1 MVLGALVG
9 HPVGGAGALSV
20 STVMHMVLT
29 AVQSHAFCG
38 RMSHMLPKSS
48 EYDKATQDMAREWV
62 NEQHPHLGAG
72 ETWDRLHA
80 EACAHLNLVHNAR
93 WKP

>member
-1 MVLGALVG
+1 MGSADMPLL
-9 HPVGGAGALSV
+9 PRCLS
-20 STVMHMVLT
+20 LLCR
-29 AVQSHAFCG
+29 FLLL
-38 RMSHMLPKSS
+38 LPFASSKSS

>member
-1 MVLGALVG
+1 
-9 HPVGGAGALSV
+9 
-20 STVMHMVLT
+20 
-29 AVQSHAFCG
+29 
-38 RMSHMLPKSS
+38 MLPKSS